1 MQVSQKSATFIPENM
16 YPRVH
21 NIVATVELNTRLSLK
36 SLSDRMRNCEYNPK
50 RFSALVVRMKDPKT
64 TALLFAS
71 GKMVITGARNLEALE
86 QGVRMHVRAIRKA
99 EHSAIKI
106 ERVTVHNIVA
116 SCNIDAPL
124 RLEALRLGLGGSDGG
139 VMPRM
144 MMLPPAAA
152 RTACCKLAVK
162 AWLLLTV

>member
-139 VMPRM
+139 VMLCVMMCVM
-144 MMLPPAAA
+144 MMYDDDDDV
-152 RTACCKLAVK
+152 CVCVC
-162 AWLLLTV
+162 V

>member
-124 RLEALRLGLGGSDGG
+124 RLEALRLGLGGSDG
-139 VMPRM
+139 
-144 MMLPPAAA
+144 
-152 RTACCKLAVK
+152 
-162 AWLLLTV
+162 